1 MVHRQGDLRRQ
12 HTCHAEHKC
21 PTTAKSFPDSRR
33 FERPSPS
40 VPHVFCIPYSTDP
53 DCFNLIL
60 PQDSSRLY
68 HFHIRCS
75 LSTPP
80 PPCLLIDFA
89 HICMTWL
96 IRGSSLPSALLLVTY
111 IAFIIYHDIIDDPPP
126 LYIRF
131 VSRVFSPYLYLSCM
145 VDLLRA
151 CLVVFQ
157 YSFVPL

>member
-1 MVHRQGDLRRQ
+1 
-12 HTCHAEHKC
+12 
-21 PTTAKSFPDSRR
+21 
-33 FERPSPS
+33 
-40 VPHVFCIPYSTDP
+40 
-53 DCFNLIL
+53 
-60 PQDSSRLY
+60 
-68 HFHIRCS
+68 
-75 LSTPP
+75 
-80 PPCLLIDFA
+80 
-89 HICMTWL
+89 MTWL